1 MFDFFRR
8 HTRVLQ
14 FALVLLIFPSFV
26 FFGIQGYSRFTGNE
40 NTKVGTVA
48 GQGITQAE
56 WDAAHRDQMERVRRQ
71 MPGIDTRVFDS
82 PEMKLQSLDALVRE
96 RVIQAA
102 VRKSNLYTS
111 DERLLRLFGSDPE
124 LAFLRNPDG
133 SVNQSAL
140 AAQGMSSEV
149 FAERLRRDMTSRQ
162 VLAGLGS
169 SAFAPAGAA
178 SAAMDAMFQ
187 QREVQMQRFDPKDYA
202 AKVNPTDGDLDAF
215 YKNPANAAQFQ
226 APEMANVEYLV
237 LDLNSVMKGVSV
249 GEAEVRDFYE
259 QNTLRFTAPEERRAS
274 HILIK
279 AEKEAPADAR
289 TKAKAKAEALLAE
302 AIGKPASF
310 AELARKNSEDPGS
323 AEKGGDLDFFGRGAM
338 VKAFEEAAFALQP
351 GQTSALV
358 ESDFGYHIIRVTAT
372 RGGEKRSFESVKS
385 EIETE
390 RKKQLAQTKFAEQ
403 AVAFSNMVEDQSD
416 SLAPAAEKFKL
427 EIHKASDVMRN
438 ASAQAKGPLA
448 NAKFLESLFASE
460 SVKSKRNT
468 LALDVGD
475 NQLVSGRVVQHTPAR
490 QLAFAEVADRVREQ
504 VKSAQAA
511 EMARKLGEARL
522 AELQASPQ
530 TALPGPS
537 QAVSRAQ
544 ARSVPRPVLDAVLKA
559 PVTSLPAVLGVDL
572 GAEGYAVVRLT
583 RVLGRDPAAGAPAQ
597 GQQQYSQAWA
607 DAESQAYYAAL
618 KQRFNAELALP
629 ASAPASASSP

>member
-40 NTKVGTVA
+40 NTKVGTVG
-48 GQGITQAE
+48 GQGITQGE

-71 MPGIDTRVFDS
+71 MPGIDTRMFDT
-82 PEMKLQSLDALVRE
+82 PEMKLQSLESLVRE

-102 VRKSNLYTS
+102 VRQANLYTS
-111 DERLLRLFGSDPE
+111 DERLLRLFASDPE

-149 FAERLRRDMTSRQ
+149 FAERLRRDMTTRQ
-162 VLAGLGS
+162 VIAGLS
-169 SAFAPAGAA
+169 NSAFAPAGAA
-178 SAAMDAMFQ
+178 STALDAMFQ
-187 QREVQMQRFDPKDYA
+187 QREVQVQRFDPKDYA
-202 AKVNPTDGDLDAF
+202 AKVNPTDADLDAF

-226 APEMANVEYLV
+226 APEKANVEYLV
-237 LDLNSVMKGVSV
+237 LDLDSVMKGVSV
-249 GEAEVRDFYE
+249 TEAELRDFYE
-259 QNTLRFTAPEERRAS
+259 QNTARFTAPEERRAS

-279 AEKEAPADAR
+279 AEKDAPADAR
-289 TKAKAKAEALLAE
+289 AKAKAKAETLLAE
-302 AIGKPASF
+302 VTSQPASF

-338 VKAFEEAAFALQP
+338 VKAFEDAAFALKA
-351 GQTSALV
+351 GQTSAVV
-358 ESDFGYHIIRVTAT
+358 ESDFGYHIIRVTAA
-372 RGGEKRSFESVKS
+372 RGGDKRSFESVKG
-385 EIETE
+385 EIESE

-427 EIHKASDVMRN
+427 EVRKASDVMR
-438 ASAQAKGPLA
+438 SAGSQAKGPLA

-511 EMARKLGEARL
+511 EMARKLGGARL

-530 TALPGPS
+530 TALPGPT

-544 ARSVPRPVLDAVLKA
+544 AQAVPRPVLDAVLKA
-559 PVTSLPAVLGVDL
+559 PATSLPAVLGVDL

-583 RVLGRDPAAGAPAQ
+583 KVLGRDPAAGAPAQ

-618 KQRFNAELALP
+618 KQRFNAELAVP
-629 ASAPASASSP
+629 AAAAASANSP